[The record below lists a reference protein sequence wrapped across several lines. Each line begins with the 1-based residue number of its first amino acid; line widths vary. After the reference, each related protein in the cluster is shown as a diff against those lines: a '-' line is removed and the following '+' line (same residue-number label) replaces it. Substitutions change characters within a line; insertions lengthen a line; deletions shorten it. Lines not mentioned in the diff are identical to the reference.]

1 VSAGS
6 RATQRLAVAR
16 RDVPSVL
23 LDVTNYLQVASR
35 SCSTKRLVVGRGN
48 IPSVLMDIAH

>member
-1 VSAGS
+1 VAS
-6 RATQRLAVAR
+6 RSCSTKRLAVAR